1 MTDKGEL
8 EVNTVYLYNFEK
20 DAPSFSGNSQV
31 YASIAEKTGKNMSTM
46 GEDLRKRTAVLQ
58 AMLDQDIRDYRDF
71 ARIVWLFLSRPK
83 YVMANV
89 ADLTQ
94 ILPGKCK
101 LHEALANRPINKD
114 EYPEWVDGPS
124 ESDAAYA
131 TGSSISDRAG
141 GSGNSRVCLIPD
153 NMGVSKIPA
162 SQGSAAAS
170 GLVPVSGEQTSIVD
184 SVTILDSAEPGV
196 TILPDVVPEPEEPE
210 EPEESVPAD
219 VVPEPEKSEVGVES
233 DDVEDFFFDI
243 HAPIRS
249 TEDIFGQSDP
259 EPESIFEV
267 TPEKDISSFDLYAD
281 EQNTDPSP
289 EKSSV

>member
-1 MTDKGEL
+1 
-8 EVNTVYLYNFEK
+8 
-20 DAPSFSGNSQV
+20 
-31 YASIAEKTGKNMSTM
+31 
-46 GEDLRKRTAVLQ
+46 
-58 AMLDQDIRDYRDF
+58 
-71 ARIVWLFLSRPK
+71 
-83 YVMANV
+83 
-89 ADLTQ
+89 
-94 ILPGKCK
+94 
-101 LHEALANRPINKD
+101 
-114 EYPEWVDGPS
+114 
-124 ESDAAYA
+124 
-131 TGSSISDRAG
+131 
-141 GSGNSRVCLIPD
+141 
-153 NMGVSKIPA
+153 MGVSKIPA

-210 EPEESVPAD
+210 VSVPSDVVPEPEEPEVFVLPDVVSEPEEPEESVPSDIVPEPEEPEESVPAD

-249 TEDIFGQSDP
+249 TEDIFGPSDP

-267 TPEKDISSFDLYAD
+267 TLEKDISSFDLYAD

-289 EKSSV
+289 EKSSL